1 MNKKFAG
8 IKVWATA
15 MALAMFLSTGFVQA
29 QSPASSGTSAS
40 RRSRPP
46 ATAKRTPPRDAKRET
61 VDTIKLDVTE
71 AIEVI
76 KQNYVGGT
84 ALNYNDVFKASIEGM
99 LRVLDPHSNYF
110 DPVEFEELQNDQRSE
125 YSGIGASIVNQVVGE
140 NVDTYVTATF
150 EGSPAARAGLRF
162 GDRIVKVNGE
172 DMHGRP
178 SSDVRDKIR
187 GPKGS
192 TVKVTVERA
201 SDGRTDVVN
210 IVRNLVPQ
218 PSVPDA
224 YIIRDGIGYVDMTRG
239 FNYDTADNLQAAVD
253 YLKARGMTSL
263 VLDLRGN
270 PGGFVDQAYEAA
282 SQFLQYG
289 QTVLMQKGRVANAD
303 RVWRVANRQTEQMP
317 LVILVN
323 GNSASASEILSGA
336 IQDHD
341 RGLIVGETT
350 FGKGLVQSIIRL
362 DYGAGLTLTSAKYY
376 TPSGRLIQRD
386 YSGGGLYDYYTHG
399 GSAGDDP
406 AAKPTGPASKTDTG
420 REVFGGNG
428 ITPDIAV
435 KPQTIS
441 RDEARLLNPL
451 FFFARELTNGR
462 VVGFEGFKLGAVNFS
477 HRMQATDF
485 PVNDALYQK
494 FVEFAGTDP
503 EWKSALG
510 QAKNPRAFVTQQLRF
525 NLAMAAFGTITATQ
539 VLIDTDPQ
547 VKTALDS
554 LPKARELA
562 QNATRA
568 NTRTVAP

>member
-1 MNKKFAG
+1 
-8 IKVWATA
+8 
-15 MALAMFLSTGFVQA
+15 MALAMFLSSGFVLAQA
-29 QSPASSGTSAS
+29 PAATSGTSAS
-40 RRSRPP
+40 RRAKPP
-46 ATAKRTPPRDAKRET
+46 AAAKRTPPRDAKRET
-61 VDTIKLDVTE
+61 VDTIKQDVSE

-76 KQNYVGGT
+76 KGNYVGGT
-84 ALNYNDVFKASIEGM
+84 AMNYNDVFKASIEGM

-110 DPVEFEELQNDQRSE
+110 DPVEFEEMKNEQRSE

-162 GDRIVKVNGE
+162 GDRIAKVNGE

-187 GPKGS
+187 GTKGS

-210 IVRNLVPQ
+210 IVRDLVPQ

-224 YIIRDGIGYVDMTRG
+224 YIIRDGVGYVDMTRG
-239 FNYDTADNLQAAVD
+239 FNYDTAENLQAAVD

-270 PGGFVDQAYEAA
+270 PGGFVDQAYEVA

-303 RVWRVANRQTEQMP
+303 RTWRVTNRQTEQMP

-350 FGKGLVQSIIRL
+350 FGKGLVQSIIPL
-362 DYGAGLTLTSAKYY
+362 DFGAGLTLTSAKYF

-420 REVFGGNG
+420 RDVFGGNG
-428 ITPDIAV
+428 IAPDITV

-462 VVGFEGFKLGAVNFS
+462 VLGFEGFKLGAVNFS
-477 HRMQATDF
+477 HRMVPTDF

-503 EWKSALG
+503 EWKNALA
-510 QAKNPRAFVTQQLRF
+510 QAKSPRTFVTQQLRF

-547 VKTALDS
+547 VKTALES
-554 LPKARELA
+554 LPRARELA

-568 NTRTVAP
+568 NARTVAP